1 MEYSFIAI
9 IYNIF
14 LFYAFISY
22 IIIDNKLTKKES
34 TNLTNLTNSTNSTN
48 STNLT
53 DNIYS
58 EFVDINNTSFLINPY
73 YSFSFSHSLSTQK
86 NELIKEELKENEELK
101 EEKIEK
107 KIDSNDNCIIKS
119 VTIEYDCS

>member
-14 LFYAFISY
+14 LFYAFIIY
-22 IIIDNKLTKKES
+22 FIIDNKSSKKES
-34 TNLTNLTNSTNSTN
+34 TNLTNSTN
-48 STNLT
+48 
-53 DNIYS
+53 NIYP
-58 EFVDINNTSFLINPY
+58 EFVDINNTSFFINPY

-101 EEKIEK
+101 EEEKIEK
-107 KIDSNDNCIIKS
+107 KIDSNENCIIKS
-119 VTIEYDCS
+119 VKIEYECS